1 MLYDFFWM
9 KPCFIIRQRPRFF
22 LSPDFVYRSEEN
34 KWKQITERN
43 SSFDAA
49 SCNKVVQIDMEITFQ
64 KNVCVEL
71 SFPQVKLG
79 RTYKLESYIIQVYY
93 QFIWVWRKCTVDID
107 KLLATQTT
115 TQ

>member
-1 MLYDFFWM
+1 MLYDFFLDETLLHQT
-9 KPCFIIRQRPRFF
+9 KAPIF

-49 SCNKVVQIDMEITFQ
+49 SCNKVVQIDTEITFQ
-64 KNVCVEL
+64 KKCMDILSSGKEL
-71 SFPQVKLG
+71 GS
-79 RTYKLESYIIQVYY
+79 TYKLESYIIQVYY

>member
-1 MLYDFFWM
+1 
-9 KPCFIIRQRPRFF
+9 
-22 LSPDFVYRSEEN
+22 
-34 KWKQITERN
+34 
-43 SSFDAA
+43 
-49 SCNKVVQIDMEITFQ
+49 MEITFQ

-107 KLLATQTT
+107 KQCILMQLSTKKLYDLQKLISS
-115 TQ
+115 